1 MAKVLTTVLAL
12 TLLTGASARAQ
23 SLLDEAPIAV
33 GAQPSE
39 SEGILSTRPAPSPAL
54 DSRQPGLLPFEQSSA
69 SFKLAGE
76 DDTGRFTFFL
86 SKPQAAAGGTLA
98 LSYRNAVS
106 VLPDTSV
113 IDVTVNGKPAGSFPI
128 VAPNGFKRT
137 DIKLDPQLLVAGRNQ
152 VDIRARQHHR
162 VDCSLEATYELWT
175 ELNPRETGFVAGGA
189 RHFNT
194 PDDLLTVSRNA
205 AGRTDIRLVVPQA
218 LNAEILNDAAPMLQ
232 TLALFLGRDDI
243 SVTVADKSG
252 TGPGIDLYAF
262 SDRSRRLIPEAGR
275 SLGYGLVVAEAGEPD
290 RAVVGLHG
298 ATRADMDSRL
308 LSAIRGPMKASLDRS
323 LLTANHG
330 RITVQPSTTYRLSDA
345 GYESRVFAGRLS
357 RTGFDMVM
365 PSDFYPGDYATIGLK
380 LHAATSP
387 GLKYT
392 AQFLVRIND
401 RVVTSYPFRKTEG
414 EQFDGKLIELP
425 LRAFRPGVNK
435 IELIAELPIEADAA
449 CAPDARKDD
458 QPRFVLLDKT
468 EISVPALARV
478 GRLPDIAALTGNAY
492 PFNEGKPF
500 DVVIER
506 PDGKSVGAALT
517 VLSRLA
523 ISAGSPLSAAIQL
536 GKGKASPARNALI
549 ISTDNAFADLGTAGK
564 TAFSEN
570 FDDDDTGLDPFR
582 TAAIVDGDTETVA
595 STGDGVDNSSELL
608 DAFRKSTEVPNGDR
622 SATTLVGE
630 WAARATSRF
639 STWLNYQDN
648 ESPLA
653 SHGATDDLVTL
664 SQQPSATGEATWT
677 VLRAPSPSDL
687 ATGVQRLV
695 DPAVWNGLD
704 GGSVA
709 VEAASLD
716 VRALPA
722 ASRFITGVDDRSPG
736 NLRRLAAAWFS
747 DNFQFYVLLIVASMG
762 LFALWLGW
770 IIPRK
775 GAQSDNE

>member
-1 MAKVLTTVLAL
+1 MAKFLTAVLAM
-12 TLLTGASARAQ
+12 TLLTGVSAKAQ
-23 SLLDEAPIAV
+23 SLLDDAPIAV
-33 GAQPSE
+33 GAQPGESE
-39 SEGILSTRPAPSPAL
+39 SILSTRPETASVAEQ
-54 DSRQPGLLPFEQSSA
+54 RQPGLLPFEQSSA
-69 SFKLAGE
+69 YFKLSGE
-76 DDTGRFTFFL
+76 DDTGRFSFFL
-86 SKPQAAAGGTLA
+86 SQHQAATGGALA
-98 LSYRNAVS
+98 LSYHNAVS
-106 VLPDTSV
+106 VLPDSSV
-113 IDVTVNGKPAGSFPI
+113 VDVSVNGKPAGSFAI
-128 VAPNGFKRT
+128 AAPNGFKRN

-175 ELNPRETGFVAGGA
+175 EFSPGQSGFVAAGA
-189 RHFNT
+189 QGFKT
-194 PDDLLTVSRNA
+194 PDDLLTIGRNS
-205 AGRTDIRLVVPQA
+205 AGRTDVRLVVPQT
-218 LNAEILNDAAPMLQ
+218 LNAEILNDAAPTLQ

-243 SVTVADKSG
+243 SVTVADKPG

-262 SDRSRRLIPEAGR
+262 SDRNRRLMPEGSR
-275 SLGYGLVVAEAGEPD
+275 SLGYGFMVGGTGEAG
-290 RAVVGLHG
+290 RAAVSLHG

-308 LSAIRGPMKASLDRS
+308 LAAIRGPMKASLDS
-323 LLTANHG
+323 GLKAVKHG
-330 RITVQPSTTYRLSDA
+330 RITVQPSTTYRLADA

-357 RTGFDMVM
+357 RTDFDMVM

-392 AQFLVRIND
+392 AQFLVRVND
-401 RVVTSYPFRKTEG
+401 RVVTSYPFRKSEG

-435 IELIAELPIEADAA
+435 VELIAELPIEADVT
-449 CAPDARKDD
+449 CAPDARNDN

-492 PFNEGKPF
+492 PFADGKPF

-506 PDGKSVGAALT
+506 PDGQSIGAAMT
-517 VLSRLA
+517 MLSKLA
-523 ISAGSPLSAAIQL
+523 VSAGNPLSAAIQL
-536 GKGKASPARNALI
+536 GKGKASPARNALV
-549 ISTDNAFADLGTAGK
+549 ISTDNAFADLGASSK

-570 FDDDDTGLDPFR
+570 FDNDTGLDPFR
-582 TAAIVDGDTETVA
+582 TAAIADGDVETVA
-595 STGDGVDNSSELL
+595 VTEDGADNSSELL
-608 DAFRKSTEVPNGDR
+608 DAFRKSTEVPSSER
-622 SATTLVGE
+622 SATTLAGE
-630 WAARATSRF
+630 WAARAASRF
-639 STWLNYQDN
+639 STWLNYQEN
-648 ESPLA
+648 ENPLA
-653 SHGATDDLVTL
+653 SHGATADLVTL
-664 SQQPSATGEATWT
+664 SQQPSITGEATWT

-695 DPAVWNGLD
+695 DPAVWKGLD

-709 VEAASLD
+709 VETASLD
-716 VRALPA
+716 VRVLPA

-747 DNFQFYVLLIVASMG
+747 DNFQFYVLLIVAAMG
-762 LFALWLGW
+762 LFAAWLGW

-775 GAQSDNE
+775 GAQSDND

>member
-1 MAKVLTTVLAL
+1 MAKLITTVMALSLLASV
-12 TLLTGASARAQ
+12 SAQAQ
-23 SLLDEAPIAV
+23 SLLDDAPIAV
-33 GAQPSE
+33 GAQPGESE
-39 SEGILSTRPAPSPAL
+39 SILSTRPAASPVA
-54 DSRQPGLLPFEQSSA
+54 DQRQPGLVPFEQSSA
-69 SFKLAGE
+69 SFKLSGE
-76 DDTGRFTFFL
+76 DDNGRFTFFL
-86 SKPQAAAGGTLA
+86 SQPQAAAGGKLA

-106 VLPDTSV
+106 VLPDSSV
-113 IDVTVNGKPAGSFPI
+113 VDITVNGKPAGSFPI
-128 VAPNGFKRT
+128 AAPNGFKRN
-137 DIKLDPQLLVAGRNQ
+137 DIALDPQMLVAGRNQ

-175 ELNPRETGFVAGGA
+175 EFSPVQTGFVASGA
-189 RHFNT
+189 PSFKT

-205 AGRTDIRLVVPQA
+205 QGRTDIRLVVPQT

-243 SVTVADKSG
+243 AVTISDKPG

-262 SDRSRRLIPEAGR
+262 SDRNRRLMPEATR
-275 SLGYGLVVAEAGEPD
+275 SLGYGFFVGKAAEPG
-290 RAVVGLHG
+290 RASVTLHG
-298 ATRADMDSRL
+298 ATHADMESRL
-308 LSAIRGPMKASLDRS
+308 LAAIRGPMKASLDGS
-323 LLTANHG
+323 LKAANHG
-330 RITVQPSTTYRLSDA
+330 RITVQPSTTYRLADA

-387 GLKYT
+387 GLNYT
-392 AQFLVRIND
+392 AQFLVRVND
-401 RVVTSYPFRKTEG
+401 RVVTSYPFRKSEG

-425 LRAFRPGVNK
+425 LRAFRPGINK
-435 IELIAELPIEADAA
+435 VELIAELPIEADAA

-468 EISVPALARV
+468 EITVPALARV
-478 GRLPDIAALTGNAY
+478 GRLPDIAALTGNGY
-492 PFNEGKPF
+492 PFAEGKPF

-506 PDGKSVGAALT
+506 PDGQSVGAALT

-523 ISAGSPLSAAIQL
+523 VAAGSPLSADMQM
-536 GKGKASPARNALI
+536 GKGKASPSRNALLI
-549 ISTDNAFADLGTAGK
+549 TTDNAFADLGASGK

-570 FDDDDTGLDPFR
+570 FDETGLDPFR
-582 TAAIVDGDTETVA
+582 TAAIADDTSETIA
-595 STGDGVDNSSELL
+595 SATDSTDNSSELL
-608 DAFRKSTEVPNGDR
+608 DAFHKSTAVPSSER

-630 WAARATSRF
+630 WAARAASRF
-639 STWLNYQDN
+639 GTWLNYQDN
-648 ESPLA
+648 DNSLA

-664 SQQPSATGEATWT
+664 SQQPSTTGEATWT

-687 ATGVQRLV
+687 AAGVQRLV
-695 DPAVWNGLD
+695 DPSVWNGLD

-709 VEAASLD
+709 VETASLD

-722 ASRFITGVDDRSPG
+722 ATRFITGVDDRSPG

-747 DNFQFYVLLIVASMG
+747 DNFQFYVLLIVAAMG

-770 IIPRK
+770 LIPRK
-775 GAQSDNE
+775 GAQSDND